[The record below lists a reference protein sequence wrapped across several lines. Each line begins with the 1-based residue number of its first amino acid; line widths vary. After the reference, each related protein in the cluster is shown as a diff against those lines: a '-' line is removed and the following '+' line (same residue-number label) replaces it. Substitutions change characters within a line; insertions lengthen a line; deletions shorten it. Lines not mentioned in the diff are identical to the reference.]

1 MAHSQTIL
9 GWFRM
14 CKSRLAPGPKRLL
27 QNSSKGKCTQT
38 YAPPGAK
45 GYLSLPLRTAAELL
59 QVFRLFTS
67 RGQCCIKA
75 ALCHHILSPLLFLSI
90 QQIDSM
96 SDIFFPPA
104 LLFNTH
110 KRPPKQ
116 LNLRG
121 ELFLSK
127 ISSHEQKKKP
137 TKKSGV
143 ARGPQGWPGCQSV
156 LGHKRLRSQHC
167 PFSACHMSTVTHSL
181 CVWRID
187 SHLRMPPPPTPPG
200 GVWQSEEKFGL
211 IGELP
216 HRSMSD
222 QSAACVPFSTP
233 SFRAVFW
240 NILLSHIKHLI
251 FSVLK

>member
-1 MAHSQTIL
+1 M
-9 GWFRM
+9 
-14 CKSRLAPGPKRLL
+14 APGPKRLL

-38 YAPPGAK
+38 YATPGAK
-45 GYLSLPLRTAAELL
+45 GYLSLLFRTAAELL

-75 ALCHHILSPLLFLSI
+75 ALCHRILSPLLSLYPAYWQYVRHFFL
-90 QQIDSM
+90 
-96 SDIFFPPA
+96 PPP

-110 KRPPKQ
+110 KKPPKQ

-127 ISSHEQKKKP
+127 ISSHEQKKQKKKQ
-137 TKKSGV
+137 TKKSSV
-143 ARGPQGWPGCQSV
+143 ACGPQGWPGCQSV

-187 SHLRMPPPPTPPG
+187 SHLRMPPHPPG

-233 SFRAVFW
+233 SFRGVFW